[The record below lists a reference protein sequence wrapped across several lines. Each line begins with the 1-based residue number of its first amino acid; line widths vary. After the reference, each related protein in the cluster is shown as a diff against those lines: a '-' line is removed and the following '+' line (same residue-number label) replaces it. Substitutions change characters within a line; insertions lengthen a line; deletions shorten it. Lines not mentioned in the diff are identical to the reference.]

1 MEFGIYGVSYKEADA
16 DVRDCTAFSDTQKM
30 ELYNQ
35 LLDVDITQ
43 AVILSTCNRS
53 ELYFIYEK
61 EEQLDQIRKLF
72 LAAAGKAVPLFL
84 KTGVT
89 AACYLFE
96 VAAGYHSMVLCEDQ
110 IRGQVQS
117 CYQMANQCQACR
129 KQLHRMFQSCFAAV
143 KQLKTAYK
151 ISEHPISI
159 AYLAVKNIRNAMSL
173 RNASVLVIGSG
184 EMAALMLQYLQEEEL
199 SALYVCS
206 RSRYKAR
213 QVMSAAMEYIPFS
226 KRYEVLPYCD
236 VICSMTASPHRI
248 LRREDMPPI
257 DRKQLYVDLAMPRDI
272 DPQLAQRGRVVIDI
286 DHLQREADEQLE
298 QRRALLQKAHA
309 MLETAAQEAYA
320 SLHSQ
325 EVDHLIQSLQQR
337 SEQMAADTYALLQTR
352 LQLSPHEQQVLKK
365 VLHTSFLRMVK
376 EPMLALKKAKGQ
388 DQQLYARLLE
398 TMLKGD

>member
-96 VAAGYHSMVLCEDQ
+96 VAAGYHSMVLGEDQ
-110 IRGQVQS
+110 ILGQVQS
-117 CYQMANQCQACR
+117 CYQMANQCQACG

-173 RNASVLVIGSG
+173 RNASVLFIGS
-184 EMAALMLQYLQEEEL
+184 
-199 SALYVCS
+199 
-206 RSRYKAR
+206 
-213 QVMSAAMEYIPFS
+213 
-226 KRYEVLPYCD
+226 
-236 VICSMTASPHRI
+236 
-248 LRREDMPPI
+248 
-257 DRKQLYVDLAMPRDI
+257 
-272 DPQLAQRGRVVIDI
+272 
-286 DHLQREADEQLE
+286 
-298 QRRALLQKAHA
+298 
-309 MLETAAQEAYA
+309 
-320 SLHSQ
+320 
-325 EVDHLIQSLQQR
+325 
-337 SEQMAADTYALLQTR
+337 
-352 LQLSPHEQQVLKK
+352 
-365 VLHTSFLRMVK
+365 
-376 EPMLALKKAKGQ
+376 
-388 DQQLYARLLE
+388 
-398 TMLKGD
+398 